1 MNALIVLMM
10 MLPAQVDDAAAEGSP
25 VEELVIRITREM
37 DAVNEALRKA
47 ADADA
52 VSNELDAAR
61 NSHLSVIRDIEELI
75 QQVKYQRNNNPQSGG
90 GEPKPNQQGQGGEQQ
105 PEPRESDGSNAPE
118 PEKDQPGDRPE
129 QQASPDSDVQNDN
142 AQPEDSRGEQEDASR
157 PPRPD
162 EIEPFTAQDTD
173 ARWGLLPPKM
183 QERLLNLQVDD
194 VPERYRTWLEAY
206 IRALNR
212 REQEGGGR

>member
-1 MNALIVLMM
+1 MNTLIVLML
-10 MLPAQVDDAAAEGSP
+10 MLPAQVDGAAAGESP
-25 VEELVIRITREM
+25 VEELVARITREM
-37 DAVNEALRKA
+37 DAVNEALRSA

-52 VSNELDAAR
+52 VSDELDAAR
-61 NSHLSVIRDIEELI
+61 NSHLTVIRDIEELI
-75 QQVKYQRNNNPQSGG
+75 RQVKYQRNPNPQGQGG
-90 GEPKPNQQGQGGEQQ
+90 QPQPDQKGGGGEQQ
-105 PEPRESDGSNAPE
+105 PEPRESDGSSAPE
-118 PEKDQPGDRPE
+118 PEQQQPGDRPE
-129 QQASPDSDVQNDN
+129 QQASSESDVQDDR
-142 AQPEDSRGEQEDASR
+142 QEEGSRGEQEDANR
-157 PPRPD
+157 PPKPD
-162 EIEPFTAQDTD
+162 ETEPFTAQDTD

>member
-1 MNALIVLMM
+1 MNALIALLL
-10 MLPAQVDDAAAEGSP
+10 MLPAQVGGGEAEESP
-25 VEELVIRITREM
+25 VDQLVQRIMREM
-37 DAVNEALRKA
+37 DAVNEALRNA

-52 VSNELDAAR
+52 VKDELDAAR
-61 NSHLSVIRDIEELI
+61 NSHLKVIRDIEELI

-90 GEPKPNQQGQGGEQQ
+90 GEPQPQPQGGGEQQ
-105 PEPRESDGSNAPE
+105 PEPRESDGANAPE
-118 PEKDQPGDRPE
+118 PQEQQPGDKQE
-129 QQASPDSDVQNDN
+129 QQAGSESDVQ
-142 AQPEDSRGEQEDASR
+142 EDMREESSRGQQEEANT

-162 EIEPFTAQDTD
+162 ETEPFTAKDTD